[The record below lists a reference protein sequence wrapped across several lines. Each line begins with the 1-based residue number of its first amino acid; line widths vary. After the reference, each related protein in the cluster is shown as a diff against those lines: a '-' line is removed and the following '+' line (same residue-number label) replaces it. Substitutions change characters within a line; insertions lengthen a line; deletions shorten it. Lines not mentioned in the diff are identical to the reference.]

1 MSMNEL
7 AERIGDDEIS
17 EPEER
22 LTQSWNGF
30 INIDSRPNDEFHR
43 NFRQL
48 DMHEQ
53 TADRMKNKASSFST
67 NFDVTK
73 QTKPR
78 SANYKTFE
86 SRDKKLLKM
95 PKSFPGV
102 KTTEY
107 MAEKS
112 EEKPSTKIV
121 ETDKQAETKL
131 NLDDLEKVLTPRRER
146 NSEKKNRSGEKLPRI
161 KITRTKTEIS
171 NERKSGMASPQGA
184 SHAFNCARMLT
195 ELNEV
200 CSLKSEGVAGK
211 SEDNLLQLRTVHQAR
226 RYSTFTPRGKIER
239 FSHTRC
245 RSLPNLSSRER
256 PKRFFVKLDPLRASA
271 MQVNL
276 SSWNETS
283 RRCRVL
289 SENLY
294 KLDKQGIEPNEAER
308 KRLIGQWI
316 RETSQSEFEDNHVTE
331 VET

>member
-7 AERIGDDEIS
+7 AEQIGDDAIS
-17 EPEER
+17 AER

-30 INIDSRPNDEFHR
+30 INVDSRPNDEFHR

-48 DMHEQ
+48 DIHEQ
-53 TADRMKNKASSFST
+53 TVDRIKNKTSSFST
-67 NFDVTK
+67 NLDVTK
-73 QTKPR
+73 QTKRR

-112 EEKPSTKIV
+112 EEKASTKIV

-131 NLDDLEKVLTPRRER
+131 SLDDLEKVLTRRRER
-146 NSEKKNRSGEKLPRI
+146 NSGEKNRSGEKLPRI
-161 KITRTKTEIS
+161 KITRAKTEIS

-211 SEDNLLQLRTVHQAR
+211 SEENLLQLKTVHQAR
-226 RYSTFTPRGKIER
+226 RYSTFTPRGKRER
-239 FSHTRC
+239 FTHTRC
-245 RSLPNLSSRER
+245 RSLPNLSSREL

-276 SSWNETS
+276 GSWNETS

-294 KLDKQGIEPNEAER
+294 KLDKQGIEPSEEER

-316 RETSQSEFEDNHVTE
+316 RETSQSEFEDNHVTTE
-331 VET
+331 VDT